1 MRRLSLTE
9 DQLRVVMAALEDFI
23 SEEQISANEQ
33 GLEATADQEIAE
45 AILDAIEEGTP
56 PSLG

>member
-33 GLEATADQEIAE
+33 GLDATADQEIAE

-56 PSLG
+56 PSRG

>member
-33 GLEATADQEIAE
+33 GLDATADQEIAE

>member
-33 GLEATADQEIAE
+33 GLDATADQEIAE
-45 AILDAIEEGTP
+45 AILDTIEEGTP

>member
-56 PSLG
+56 PSRG